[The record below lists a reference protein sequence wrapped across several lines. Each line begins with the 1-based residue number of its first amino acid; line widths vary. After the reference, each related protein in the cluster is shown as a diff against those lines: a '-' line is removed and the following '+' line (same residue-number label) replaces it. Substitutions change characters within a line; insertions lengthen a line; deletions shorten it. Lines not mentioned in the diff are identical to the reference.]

1 MKLLANALIKFI
13 SGFLLVAALLFLPAG
28 TWAYPNAWLF
38 ISLLFIPM
46 LILGV
51 WLYLKAPELLKKRV
65 GGREKERTQKAVV
78 AVSGLAFVLSFV
90 LCALDFRFGWTELP
104 DWLVVSSAVIQL
116 ASYGL
121 YAAVMKQNAYLSRT
135 VEIQQG
141 QKLVDTGLYGIVR
154 HPMYTATV
162 LMFLAMPL
170 VLGSWIGFGIMLVYP
185 AVIVSR
191 IKNEEKVLSDGLEGY
206 EEYKLKVRYRLLPFI
221 W

>member
-38 ISLLFIPM
+38 IALLFIPM

-65 GGREKERTQKAVV
+65 GGREKEKTQKAVV

-90 LCALDFRFGWTELP
+90 LCALDFRFGWTEVP
-104 DWLVVSSAVIQL
+104 DWLVVSAAVIQL

>member
-1 MKLLANALIKFI
+1 
-13 SGFLLVAALLFLPAG
+13 
-28 TWAYPNAWLF
+28 
-38 ISLLFIPM
+38 M

-65 GGREKERTQKAVV
+65 GGREKEKTQKAVV
-78 AVSGLAFVLSFV
+78 AVSGLAFLLSFV

-104 DWLVVSSAVIQL
+104 DWLVVSAAVIQL

>member
-38 ISLLFIPM
+38 IALLFIPM

-65 GGREKERTQKAVV
+65 GGREKEKTQKAVV

-104 DWLVVSSAVIQL
+104 DWLVVSAAVIQL

>member
-38 ISLLFIPM
+38 IALLFIPM
-46 LILGV
+46 LTLGV

>member
-38 ISLLFIPM
+38 IALLFIPM

-65 GGREKERTQKAVV
+65 GGREKEKTQKAVV
-78 AVSGLAFVLSFV
+78 AVSGLAFLLSFV

-104 DWLVVSSAVIQL
+104 DWLVVSAAVIQL

>member
-1 MKLLANALIKFI
+1 MKLLVNGLIKLIAGLFI
-13 SGFLLVAALLFLPAG
+13 LVLLLFLPAG
-28 TWAYPNAWLF
+28 TWSYPNAWLF
-38 ISLLFIPM
+38 IALLFAPM
-46 LILGV
+46 LLLGA
-51 WLYLKAPELLKKRV
+51 WLYFKAPELLKKRLN
-65 GGREKERTQKAVV
+65 GKESENTQKAVV

-90 LCALDFRFGWTELP
+90 FCGLDFRFGWTYVP
-104 DWLVVSSAVIQL
+104 QWLIMLAALIQL
-116 ASYGL
+116 ISYGL

-135 VEIQQG
+135 VEIQDG

-170 VLGSWIGFGIMLVYP
+170 VLGSWLGFGIMLSYP

-191 IKNEEKVLSDGLEGY
+191 IKNEEEVLSIGLEGY
-206 EEYKLKVRYRLLPFI
+206 EEYKTRVRYRLIPYI

>member
-13 SGFLLVAALLFLPAG
+13 SGFLLTALLLFLPAG
-28 TWAYPNAWLF
+28 TWCYPNAWLF
-38 ISLLFIPM
+38 IALLFAPM
-46 LILGV
+46 LILGI
-51 WLYLKAPELLKKRV
+51 WLYIKAPELLKKRV
-65 GGREKERTQKAVV
+65 GGREKEGAQKAVV

-90 LCALDFRFGWTELP
+90 LCGFDFRFGWTDVP
-104 DWLVVSSAVIQL
+104 GWLVMSAAIIQL
-116 ASYGL
+116 LSYGL

-135 VEIQQG
+135 VEIQEG

-170 VLGSWIGFGIMLVYP
+170 VLGSWLGFVVMLVYP
-185 AVIVSR
+185 AVIVKR
-191 IKNEEKVLSDGLEGY
+191 IKNEEEVLCKGLEGY
-206 EEYKLKVRYRLLPFI
+206 EEYKTRVKYRLIPYL

>member
-1 MKLLANALIKFI
+1 MKLLANALFKFI

-38 ISLLFIPM
+38 IALLFIPM
-46 LILGV
+46 LILGA

-90 LCALDFRFGWTELP
+90 LCALDFRFGWTYVP
-104 DWLVVSSAVIQL
+104 QWLVTVAAIIQL

-135 VEIQQG
+135 VEIQDG
-141 QKLVDTGLYGIVR
+141 HKLVDTGLYGIVR

>member
-13 SGFLLVAALLFLPAG
+13 SGFLLTALLLFLPAG
-28 TWAYPNAWLF
+28 TWSYPNAWLF
-38 ISLLFIPM
+38 AALLFAPM
-46 LILGV
+46 LILGI
-51 WLYLKAPELLKKRV
+51 WLYIKAPELLKKRV
-65 GGREKERTQKAVV
+65 GGREKEGAQKAVV

-90 LCALDFRFGWTELP
+90 LCGFDFRFGWTDVP
-104 DWLVVSSAVIQL
+104 GWLVMSAAIIQL
-116 ASYGL
+116 LSYGL

-135 VEIQQG
+135 VEIQEG

-170 VLGSWIGFGIMLVYP
+170 VLGSWLGFTVMLVYP
-185 AVIVSR
+185 AVIVKR
-191 IKNEEKVLSDGLEGY
+191 IKNEEEVLCKGLEGY
-206 EEYKLKVRYRLLPFI
+206 EEYKTRVKYRLIPYL

>member
-38 ISLLFIPM
+38 IALLFIPM
-46 LILGV
+46 LTLGV

-170 VLGSWIGFGIMLVYP
+170 VLGSWIGCGIMLVYP